1 MVKAYFHGLNV
12 ILKYNAKTINSLLEY
27 FDGAEN
33 CWQANNNDLKASGYL
48 RSDVLERFIH
58 ERADWKLEE
67 EFARLAKENINFVT
81 IGEKNYP
88 SQLLSI
94 ADCPP
99 MLYYLGD
106 LNILNDEALKIAVVG
121 SRKNTDYGSAMTERL
136 ASGLA
141 EAGVTIIS
149 GLASGIDSIAHKAAI
164 KLEKKTIAVLGCGVD
179 VIYPLENKK
188 LRDAIV
194 NTGCIISEFPP
205 ETPPLSFHFPRRNRI
220 ISGLAQ
226 GVLVVEA
233 SINSG
238 SLITAE
244 YALEQ
249 GKDVFAVPGP
259 VLNKQ
264 SVGCNKLIKQG
275 AMLVETH
282 QDILE
287 EYQIFVAT
295 KIKLATSL
303 TPEERAVIFAL
314 ENGALGLEELLTT
327 TGLTIEAL
335 LALLTMLEL
344 QGLIKKLAGSKYVSL
359 QNI

>member
-27 FDGAEN
+27 FNGAEN
-33 CWQANNNDLKASGYL
+33 CWLASNKDLKDSGYL
-48 RSDVLERFIH
+48 RSDVLERFIY
-58 ERADWKLEE
+58 ERSNWKLESE
-67 EFARLAKENINFVT
+67 CEKLEQKKINIVT
-81 IGEKNYP
+81 IEEKDYP
-88 SQLLSI
+88 NQLLKI
-94 ADCPP
+94 ADSPP
-99 MLYYLGD
+99 ILYYLGD
-106 LNILNDEALKIAVVG
+106 LNILNAQQLKIAVVG

-194 NTGCIISEFPP
+194 NTGCVISEFPP
-205 ETPPLSFHFPRRNRI
+205 ETPPLNFHFPRRNRI

-295 KIKLATSL
+295 KINLEISL
-303 TPEERAVIFAL
+303 TPEERAVILAL
-314 ENGALGLEELLTT
+314 ENGAQGLDDLLIT

-359 QNI
+359 QKI